1 MVRIW
6 IPRERPQNPL
16 SEMERMARLHHALQ
30 MTVSEG
36 SITEREAVCL
46 MQAGLRTMLED
57 WVDDE

>member
-1 MVRIW
+1 
-6 IPRERPQNPL
+6 
-16 SEMERMARLHHALQ
+16 MERMARLHHALQ